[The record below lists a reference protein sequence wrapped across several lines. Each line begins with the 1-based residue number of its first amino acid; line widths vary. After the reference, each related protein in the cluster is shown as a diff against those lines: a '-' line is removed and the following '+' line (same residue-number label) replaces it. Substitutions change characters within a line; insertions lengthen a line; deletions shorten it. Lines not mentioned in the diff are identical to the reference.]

1 MGTKL
6 VLAGVTLAAVA
17 GYAAARHYEIPQQ
30 ITAYRTIAGDAR
42 IEFCATAVRL
52 HYDDYQGLR
61 MLSARSAGGPDSRAL
76 PDVFVVLLRY
86 SVSNAFGM
94 RQVRDAECLFSAAD
108 GRAAERPLQLTVGT
122 ATYVTQEEIETVVER
137 VEHERYM
144 SR

>member
-61 MLSARSAGGPDSRAL
+61 MLSARTADGDGSEHQE
-76 PDVFVVLLRY
+76 DVAAVKLRY
-86 SVSNAFGM
+86 SVANALGVR
-94 RQVRDAECLFSAAD
+94 RQRFAECLFSTADAA
-108 GRAAERPLQLTVGT
+108 AAPPFRVIVGT
-122 ATYVTQEEIETVVER
+122 QMYSTQDEIETVVER